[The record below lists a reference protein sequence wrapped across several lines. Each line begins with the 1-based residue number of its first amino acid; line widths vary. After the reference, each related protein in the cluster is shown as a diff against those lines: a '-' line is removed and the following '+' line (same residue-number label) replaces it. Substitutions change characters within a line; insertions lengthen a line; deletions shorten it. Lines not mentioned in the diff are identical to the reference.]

1 MGFKSRWDTAEEKNR
16 ELEDTAIEMIQN
28 ESEKD

>member
-1 MGFKSRWDTAEEKNR
+1 MGFKSRRDRAEEKNR

-28 ESEKD
+28 ESEKH